1 MQTIAVATK
10 DKEYDVLVG
19 SNIFGTALPLYENQL
34 RSADHVVI
42 FVDGVVAK
50 LHLEKLLNPL
60 QSIVD
65 KVIHVYEL
73 PAGESSKSIETFM
86 ACQSFLLEKGCTRK
100 SIVFALG
107 GGACGDVVG
116 FVAST
121 FMRGIPFF
129 QCPTTILAHDSAVG
143 GKTAINHP
151 QGKNMVGTFYQP
163 EAVLFD
169 VTTLGTLPPHEILSG
184 MAEVIKH
191 ALISNQ
197 EWVEELYLLK
207 SFTEISATKYL
218 HYLVKG
224 IQVKA
229 QIVEADEFE
238 QSVRKYLNL
247 GHTYGHAIEASAGY
261 GKITHGESV
270 AIGLVFAL
278 LLSEKILSLKE
289 GTARQLFD
297 FLSLV
302 GYSFEP
308 VLQHDTSTLLSYMK
322 RDKKASFG
330 DLHFVLLKSIG
341 QPEMHIVSLTDI
353 EWADTQLRGW
363 SKEGHL

>member
-1 MQTIAVATK
+1 MHTITIDTK
-10 DKEYDVLVG
+10 DKQYDVLVG
-19 SNIFGTALPLYENQL
+19 SNIFETALPLYKEQL
-34 RSADHVVI
+34 LSADHVVI
-42 FVDGVVAK
+42 FVDRVVAK
-50 LHLEKLLNPL
+50 LHLDYLLNPL
-60 QSIVD
+60 QSIVGNI
-65 KVIHVYEL
+65 VHVLEL
-73 PAGESSKSIETFM
+73 PAGESSKSIDTFM
-86 ACQSFLLEKGCTRK
+86 DCHSFLLSKGCTRK
-100 SIVFALG
+100 SIAFALG

-163 EAVLFD
+163 EAVLYD
-169 VTTLGTLPPHEILSG
+169 VTTLSTLPKKEVRSG

-191 ALISNQ
+191 ALISDKA
-197 EWVEELYLLK
+197 WVDELYSMESFDELL
-207 SFTEISATKYL
+207 SSQLLT
-218 HYLVKG
+218 YLVKG

-247 GHTYGHAIEASAGY
+247 GHTFGHAIEASKGY

-278 LLSEKILSLKE
+278 LLSEKVLSLKE
-289 GTARQLFD
+289 GTARNLFD
-297 FLSLV
+297 VLTKL

-308 VLQHDTSTLLSYMK
+308 VQRHDSKELISFMK
-322 RDKKASFG
+322 RDKKSSFG
-330 DLHFVLLKSIG
+330 EIHFVLLEEIG
-341 QPEMHIVSLTDI
+341 TPVMHIVSEKEI
-353 EWADTQLRGW
+353 EWADSILRLW
-363 SKEGHL
+363 SEE

>member
-1 MQTIAVATK
+1 MQTISIDTK
-10 DKEYDVLVG
+10 EKKYDVHVG
-19 SNIFGTALPLYENQL
+19 SNTYETALPLYKDQL
-34 RSADHVVI
+34 TSADHVVV
-42 FVDGVVAK
+42 FVDVAVAN
-50 LHLEKLLNPL
+50 LHLGRLLGPL
-60 QSIVD
+60 QSIV
-65 KVIHVYEL
+65 KNVHVYEL
-73 PAGESSKSIETFM
+73 PSGESCKSAETFM
-86 ACQSFLLEKGCTRK
+86 QCHSFLLEKECTRK

-151 QGKNMVGTFYQP
+151 KGKNMIGTFYQP
-163 EAVLFD
+163 EAVLYD
-169 VTTLGTLPPHEILSG
+169 VSTLNTLPPREILSG

-191 ALISNQ
+191 ALISDQ
-197 EWVEELYLLK
+197 SWVEEFFSLK
-207 SFTEISATKYL
+207 SFSDISPQQYL
-218 HYLVKG
+218 SHLVKG
-224 IQVKA
+224 IRVKA
-229 QIVEADEFE
+229 KIVEEDEFE

-247 GHTYGHAIEASAGY
+247 GHTFGHAIEASAGY

-278 LLSEKILSLKE
+278 ILSEKILSLKK
-289 GTARQLFD
+289 GTAKQLYD
-297 FLSLV
+297 VLSRF

-308 VLQHDTSTLLSYMK
+308 VLQYESTALLGFMK

-330 DLHFVLLKSIG
+330 NLHFVLLESIG
-341 QPEMHIVSLTDI
+341 QPVMRIISLEDI
-353 EWADTQLRGW
+353 EWADKQLRKW
-363 SKEGHL
+363 CKEGKV